1 MIKKN
6 LEDIKKVSGYIA
18 KEELEKMTI
27 DDKISNIFYIAENKA
42 KNLTFGGEFRK
53 AKKEIE
59 ENKNKEKEE
68 NKIISNIV
76 SQMMWNNE
84 KNLYIN

>member
-1 MIKKN
+1 MVWYFKKN
-6 LEDIKKVSGYIA
+6 NKKVGILS
-18 KEELEKMTI
+18 
-27 DDKISNIFYIAENKA
+27 
-42 KNLTFGGEFRK
+42 
-53 AKKEIE
+53 EIE